1 MNSYNGFS
9 PAQRYKALAYHKA
22 EIKSGRKPARPLKC
36 DCCGTKQG
44 FLAWHSED
52 YSEPF
57 GPHIGEYGVCYRCHM
72 HIHCRF
78 RNPQKFNQYCDQI
91 ENGSRFKPYMT
102 ANWNKFKF
110 ENLVNDIYGFLE
122 PIDNEFNISNSLILR
137 LRQNDEPL
145 ISQH

>member
-22 EIKSGRKPARPLKC
+22 QIKAGVKAPKPQRC
-36 DCCGTKQG
+36 DGCGTSQG

-78 RNPQKFNQYCDQI
+78 RNPNAFADYADLILSGKRFMPYM
-91 ENGSRFKPYMT
+91 NGHWERFK
-102 ANWNKFKF
+102 A
-110 ENLVNDIYGFLE
+110 ENLKGRLAGELEDIVSF
-122 PIDNEFNISNSLILR
+122 DVSNSLIVKLY
-137 LRQNDEPL
+137 EGEGPL
-145 ISQH
+145 I